1 MNITTSQHNLNTT
14 SRLETQDLNT
24 QVITCKGA
32 CKGDNVFVEI
42 VVEHKKKMYWGYS
55 TGHRLFQTVNIAAE
69 SPSTVRR
76 RVVLVL
82 LLVLLLCCVVLCCV
96 VLCCVVLCC
105 GISVVT
111 SRRRCGVVRVVSA
124 LAPAAGAL
132 RQREPHRVVGCTV
145 VAAGVVVS
153 WHPGC
158 IVP

>member
-1 MNITTSQHNLNTT
+1 MFMNITTSQHNLNTT
-14 SRLETQDLNT
+14 SRLETPDLNT
-24 QVITCKGA
+24 QVIICKGA

-96 VLCCVVLCC
+96 VLWRFCRDVAPRVRCRVR
-105 GISVVT
+105 GISPST
-111 SRRRCGVVRVVSA
+111 CCRGS
-124 LAPAAGAL
+124 P
-132 RQREPHRVVGCTV
+132 PT
-145 VAAGVVVS
+145 
-153 WHPGC
+153 
-158 IVP
+158 